1 MESFRIAWS
10 KPLGRRKIN
19 SIQAAN
25 AYLDKTFLQKL
36 NERFTV
42 KAADPANVH
51 RPAPRNF
58 QRIFCR
64 IEQRQV
70 GQDWCVLYDNRVF
83 QLLKRERRLA
93 LAKRTVN
100 VHEQLDGQI
109 AICYQGRQL
118 AWRERHPTT
127 GVLLTGKIFAA
138 AAEAALPPA
147 APAAAAL
154 RPLTRA

>member
-1 MESFRIAWS
+1 MFQDRLVKA
-10 KPLGRRKIN
+10 LRRRKIK

-25 AYLDKTFLQKL
+25 AYLDKEFLQQL
-36 NERFTV
+36 NKRFTV

-51 RPAPRNF
+51 RPVPRNL

-83 QLLKRERRLA
+83 QLFKREQRLA

-109 AICYQGRQL
+109 TISYQGRQL

-127 GVLLTGKIFAA
+127 GVLQTGKIFAA

-154 RPLTRA
+154 RPLARA